1 MVTVIRGPAVQFPPL
16 NLAAPAMSS
25 RSQPAIRTVAGPLMG
40 SEELANALTHG
51 FGLALSVTGAAI
63 MAVVLLSHGDAWRT
77 IGCSVY
83 LASLVAVYATSTLS
97 HGCTAPRWR
106 SFFRSLDQGF
116 IYFLIAA
123 TYTPISLTYLRTGVW
138 WLLLGAVWA
147 VALYGFA
154 SKVFFAHRVE
164 AVSVWPYVLL
174 GWLPAISAPTLLI
187 IVDGARAGLWWM
199 LIGGLC
205 YTFGALFLI
214 CDHKVRHFHAIW
226 HLFVIAGSTCHF
238 LAILLFIANAG

>member
-1 MVTVIRGPAVQFPPL
+1 
-16 NLAAPAMSS
+16 MSS
-25 RSQPAIRTVAGPLMG
+25 QSLSNHRFAASRPTYG
-40 SEELANALTHG
+40 EELANVITHA
-51 FGLALSVTGAAI
+51 FGLALSVTGAVL
-63 MAVVLLSHGDAWRT
+63 MAMVLLSHGDPWRT

-97 HGCTAPRWR
+97 HSFTSPRWR
-106 SFFRSLDQGF
+106 SIFRSLDQGF

-147 VALYGFA
+147 VALYGFV

-174 GWLPAISAPTLLI
+174 GWLPIISVPTLLGLT
-187 IVDGARAGLWWM
+187 DSTAGFWWM
-199 LIGGLC
+199 LVGGLC
-205 YTFGALFLI
+205 YTVGTVFLI
-214 CDHKVRHFHAIW
+214 CDQKVRHFHAVW

-238 LAILLFIANAG
+238 LAILMFIAGAG

>member
-1 MVTVIRGPAVQFPPL
+1 
-16 NLAAPAMSS
+16 MSS
-25 RSQPAIRTVAGPLMG
+25 QSLSEHRTTGIQPSPG
-40 SEELANALTHG
+40 EEFANAITHG
-51 FGLALSVTGAAI
+51 VGLALSVTGAVL
-63 MAVVLLSHGDAWRT
+63 MAAVLLSHGDPWRT

-97 HGCTAPRWR
+97 HSCTKPRWK

-147 VALYGFA
+147 VALYGFV

-164 AVSVWPYVLL
+164 AVYVWPYIVL
-174 GWLPAISAPTLLI
+174 GWLPILSVPKLLS
-187 IVDGARAGLWWM
+187 IVDDHTGFLLM

-205 YTFGALFLI
+205 YTFGAVFLV
-214 CDHKVRHFHAIW
+214 CDRKVRHFHAVW